1 MGSSSEAHMKKWVAF
16 EQDFL
21 AGGGYQETPCFAAS
35 PGRLSASAFAETIE
49 LPFEDIM
56 VPAPAGYDCFLTE
69 MYGADYMELPSAEKR
84 MCHSGGETNNDMIV
98 SFTEPWTNFMTC

>member
-1 MGSSSEAHMKKWVAF
+1 
-16 EQDFL
+16 
-21 AGGGYQETPCFAAS
+21 
-35 PGRLSASAFAETIE
+35 
-49 LPFEDIM
+49 M

-69 MYGADYMELPSAEKR
+69 MYGADYMELPPAEKR